1 MTAELGRRGRLI
13 VGFVL
18 IGAVVVA
25 GCFERE
31 AERLGREHEERLAAV
46 GLVLEGTLV
55 YPPRGSVPHWVIEA
69 TIAGGEAAA
78 EATCATIEGVPM
90 EDGELPY
97 LVRVAFEPAGE
108 VECGWAKAG
117 LEPEPVPSG

>member
-1 MTAELGRRGRLI
+1 MI
-13 VGFVL
+13 VGVVRRDL
-18 IGAVVVA
+18 LVPGLALAAAIVVA

-46 GLVLEGTLV
+46 GLVLEGTLA

-69 TIAGGEAAA
+69 TIAGDEVEA
-78 EATCATIEGVPM
+78 EATCATIEKVRM

-108 VECGWAKAG
+108 VECGWAKDG
-117 LEPEPVPSG
+117 LGPEPVPSG